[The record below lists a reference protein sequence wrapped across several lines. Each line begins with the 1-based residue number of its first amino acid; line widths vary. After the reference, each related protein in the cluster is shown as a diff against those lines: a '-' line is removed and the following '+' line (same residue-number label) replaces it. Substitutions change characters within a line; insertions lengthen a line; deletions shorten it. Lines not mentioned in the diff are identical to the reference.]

1 MWGICFRRVKGS
13 LLALVA
19 ALLCG
24 NMSMLWAAQTDVPQL
39 TAGDLKKTYSL
50 DGIWQFRPGDDMSWV
65 SPGFDDSKW
74 GQKQLVE
81 RWDAGGYPASNQIA
95 WYRLTL
101 KIQGYSP
108 ENQSSLPPQGVQ
120 IGKIMSAYQLYA
132 GGKLI
137 GSQGGFPPLSEINHD
152 RAQVYPL
159 PWSAVDED
167 GTLVLALRVWGGSEL
182 GVTQWSAGPYT
193 GDFGVGG
200 YAALLKKSFRN
211 ETPLLT
217 MSVLFLGFGVYHIYL
232 YLRNRQ
238 LDTYLW
244 YGLMALDI
252 GIYGTMLSQWRY
264 RLEWSFLAYEKI
276 ELGVIYLFPALVIQM
291 TWALID
297 LPIGRG
303 LRAYQLSFVGFAL
316 VVVLV
321 PGFDIHYYTLRP
333 WQIWS
338 IALLVAVPC
347 VTIEH
352 ARKGNSEART
362 VLVGVLVFVAACVN
376 DLMIDFAGW
385 EASRLVPLGF
395 VAVML
400 CMAVSVANRFTA
412 MLNNL
417 EGEVAQRTSQLL
429 SANTKLAEAA
439 TRDPLTELLNRRGFS
454 EHGEAEIERFLR
466 TGREFSIILGDLDDF
481 KAVNDKY
488 GHACGDSLL
497 IDLAKLLREGV
508 REMDNISRWG
518 GEEFIFILPETYS
531 DGAAQLAEKLRAS
544 LQVKDFE
551 YRGQHINVTMTF
563 GVASFLR
570 GETLENCIARA
581 DTALYQG
588 KERGR
593 NRVMLGSY
601 KGLSLIS

>member
-1 MWGICFRRVKGS
+1 MCRIRSRRTRGI
-13 LLALVA
+13 LLVLVA

-24 NMSMLWAAQTDVPQL
+24 NISALWAAQTDVPQL
-39 TAGDLKKTYSL
+39 TATNLKKTYSL
-50 DGIWQFRPGDDMSWV
+50 DGHWQFRPGDDMNWV

-74 GQKQLVE
+74 DQQQLVE
-81 RWDAGGYPASNQIA
+81 RWTAGGYPDSNQIA
-95 WYRLTL
+95 WYRLTF
-101 KIQGYSP
+101 KIQGYSS
-108 ENQSSLPPQGVQ
+108 EKRSSLPPQGVQ

-137 GSQGGFPPLSEINHD
+137 GGQGSFPPLGEINHD
-152 RAQVYPL
+152 RTRVYPL

-182 GVTQWSAGPYT
+182 GVSQWSAGPYM
-193 GDFGVGG
+193 GDFRLGG
-200 YAALLKKSFRN
+200 YAALLQKSFLS
-211 ETPLLT
+211 EIPLL
-217 MSVLFLGFGVYHIYL
+217 MVSVLFLGFGLYHIYL
-232 YLRNRQ
+232 YRRNRQ

-252 GIYGTMLSQWRY
+252 GVYGAMLNQWRY
-264 RLEWSFLAYEKI
+264 RLDWSFVAYEKI
-276 ELGVIYLFPALVIQM
+276 EFSAIYLFPALAIQM
-291 TWALID
+291 VWSLISQ
-297 LPIGRG
+297 PIGG
-303 LRAYQLSFVGFAL
+303 VLRAYQLSFVGFAL
-316 VVVLV
+316 VVVLF

-338 IALLVAVPC
+338 VALLIMVPW
-347 VTIEH
+347 VILEH
-352 ARKGNSEART
+352 AHKGNAEART
-362 VLVGVLVFVAACVN
+362 VLVGVLLFVAACVN

-385 EASRLVPLGF
+385 ETSRMVPLGF
-395 VAVML
+395 FAVML

-429 SANTKLAEAA
+429 SANKKLAEAA
-439 TRDPLTELLNRRGFS
+439 TLDPLTGLFNRRGFS
-454 EHGEAEIERFLR
+454 EQGEAEIQRFLR
-466 TGREFSIILGDLDDF
+466 TGREFSIILSDLDNF
-481 KAVNDKY
+481 KAVNDIH
-488 GHACGDSLL
+488 GHACGDYLL
-497 IDLAKLLREGV
+497 IDLAKLLRERV
-508 REMDNISRWG
+508 REMDTISRWG

-531 DGAAQLAEKLRAS
+531 EGAAQLAEKLRAS
-544 LQVKDFE
+544 VQAKDFE
-551 YRGQHINVTMTF
+551 YMGEHLNITMTF

-570 GETLENCIARA
+570 GETLESCIARA